1 MAYYNLNKNNR
12 KYVCF
17 VCGEEYMIYDDL
29 KKHILGSHEISK
41 DYVLCPLK
49 RCGCPVRCLRTHFKS
64 NHPQEKLP
72 NVEQYK
78 ALIWKDQKTKKKTI
92 TRKFKEG
99 NFFSKKNNEVCHFR
113 SGFEENFYK
122 ALEKMPSVLKYK
134 PEPFKIEYFFEGF
147 THNYIPDILVE
158 KINGKKE
165 LWEIKPKSQTKLPK
179 NKAKWGAA
187 NEYCKKRNW
196 DFIVYTEKGLK
207 DLNREI
213 NRLL

>member
-17 VCGEEYMIYDDL
+17 VCGEEYMIDDDL

-99 NFFSKKNNEVCHFR
+99 NFFSKKNN
-113 SGFEENFYK
+113 
-122 ALEKMPSVLKYK
+122 
-134 PEPFKIEYFFEGF
+134 
-147 THNYIPDILVE
+147 
-158 KINGKKE
+158 GKKE

-196 DFIVYTEKGLK
+196 EFIVYTEKGLK